1 MIKSELI
8 ELLAS
13 KQSYLDHHDVEAV
26 VTVIINKIIDTLAS
40 GECIEIRGFGT
51 FSLRYRPT
59 RVSRNPKTGEAVS
72 VEQKHFVHFKPGTEL
87 KQRVDKSSKQYPGS
101 RDW

>member
-1 MIKSELI
+1 MLKSELI
-8 ELLAS
+8 DLIAG
-13 KQSYLDHHDVEAV
+13 KQPHLSHADVTAV
-26 VTVIINKIIDTLAS
+26 VNNILEQMTRELAT
-40 GECIEIRGFGT
+40 GGRIEIRGFGT

-87 KQRVDKSSKQYPGS
+87 KQRVDKSSKQYPILL
-101 RDW
+101 